1 MTSSRFFRIALAAG
15 QPFVVRNLHTGNDA
29 ARPMS
34 LLMRVFSISPTPHRA
49 AFGVN
54 AAAFFAAAQFNGVLG
69 KRFGLVPVVKGAVM
83 GVVGRVTDGRPLPMV
98 AGMAGGALV
107 AMVLTWLTLSGPAS
121 HLKTAVR

>member
-1 MTSSRFFRIALAAG
+1 
-15 QPFVVRNLHTGNDA
+15 
-29 ARPMS
+29 MS
-34 LLMRVFSISPTPHRA
+34 LLMRVFSISPTLHRV

-69 KRFGLVPVVKGAVM
+69 KRFGLVPVVKGAVGACGLVMIALFLYFFLGGDALAVVM
-83 GVVGRVTDGRPLPMV
+83 GVVGLFTDGRPLPMV